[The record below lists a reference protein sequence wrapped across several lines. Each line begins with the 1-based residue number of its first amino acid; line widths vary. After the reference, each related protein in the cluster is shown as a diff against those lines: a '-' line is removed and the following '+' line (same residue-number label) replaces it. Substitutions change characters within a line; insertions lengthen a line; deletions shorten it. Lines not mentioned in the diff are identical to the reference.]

1 MNYRLKLFG
10 GISIETD
17 EGPVAGRAAQ
27 RRRLALLALLGGTR
41 SGAMSRDKLIAYLW
55 PEADAET
62 GRRFLSDSMYRIN
75 KALSGDAIVAV
86 GDDLRLDSRR
96 ISTDVAEFED
106 ALAKHDYARAAD
118 LCVGPFLDGFF
129 LSDSAEFER
138 WVDVERERRAREH
151 ARALEALAEE
161 ADRAGDRT
169 AAVEWWKR
177 LAALDPLNSRVSVHL
192 MRALDAAGGRAAA
205 IQYASEHAQRL
216 RSDLDLEPDPEVV
229 ALAELLRNA
238 PTAAEP
244 TPRQP
249 DRARSASVAVLPF
262 RNLSADR
269 ENEYFADGITEDVIS
284 HLATIRALKV
294 ISRASV
300 MRFKDRQLS
309 LREIGATLGATTLLD
324 GSVRRAGDR
333 VRIAAQ
339 LIDAE
344 SDHHLWSHTFDRDMT
359 DIFAIQTEV
368 ALRIAGA
375 LEAELSPDE
384 RVRVRREPTS
394 DVVAYQIYLEGRAWL
409 IRYTGPSITRAIEYF
424 DRATARDPT
433 FALAHASAAMAYI
446 ELVELGAMSPDV
458 AYRRAADAAA
468 NALRLDPELGAAHCA
483 MGYLKALRDFDWA
496 GAERGFKRAL
506 ELSPSAADVYDLYG
520 RLCAAVERYDESIA
534 LLLRA
539 HELDPLAHRVDIA
552 TALIR
557 AGRYDEA
564 IARAKYAVELDPF
577 DRARATL
584 GWAYFLSGQQDEGLA
599 ELERAVAISPRG
611 TIWLAQ
617 LGEAYALAGQAA
629 KAREILGA
637 LETRS
642 QTEYVSPYHFAYLYT
657 GLGEADRAI
666 DLLERAVAERAGP
679 AYAIKGS
686 FLFAPLRTHPRFQ
699 ALLRRM
705 NLG

>member
-10 GISIETD
+10 GVSIETS

-27 RRRLALLALLGGTR
+27 RRRLALLALLGGSR

-55 PEADAET
+55 PEADAES
-62 GRRFLSDSMYRIN
+62 GRRFLSDSVYRIN
-75 KALSGDAIVAV
+75 KALGGDAIVAV
-86 GDDLRLDSRR
+86 GDDLRLDPRR
-96 ISTDVAEFED
+96 VSTDVGEFED
-106 ALAKHDYARAAD
+106 ALAKREYARAAE

-129 LSDSAEFER
+129 LSDAPEFER

-151 ARALEALAEE
+151 ARALEALAES
-161 ADRAGDRT
+161 ADQADDRT

-177 LAALDPLNSRVSVHL
+177 LAALEPLNSRVSLRL
-192 MRALDAAGGRAAA
+192 MRALDAAGERAAA
-205 IQYASEHAQRL
+205 IQYATEHGQRL
-216 RSDLDLEPDPEVV
+216 RNDLDLEPDADVV
-229 ALAELLRNA
+229 ALADLLRNA
-238 PTAAEP
+238 TTAPKPTTRP
-244 TPRQP
+244 LG
-249 DRARSASVAVLPF
+249 RARSASVAVLPF

-269 ENEYFADGITEDVIS
+269 ENEYFADGITEDVIAQ
-284 HLATIRALKV
+284 LAKIRALKV

-300 MRFKDRQLS
+300 MRFKDRQQT

-333 VRIAAQ
+333 VRVVAQ

-344 SDHHLWSHTFDRDMT
+344 SDHHLWSETFDRDMT

-384 RVRVRREPTS
+384 QVRVHREPTS
-394 DVVAYQIYLEGRAWL
+394 DVLAYQLYLQGRAWL

-446 ELVELGAMSPDV
+446 ELVELGVMAPDV
-458 AYRRAADAAA
+458 AYRRASDAAA

-483 MGYLKALRDFDWA
+483 AGYLKALRDFDWA
-496 GAERGFKRAL
+496 GAEQGFKRAL
-506 ELSPSAADVYDLYG
+506 ELSPSGADVYDLYG
-520 RLCAAVERYDESIA
+520 RLCAALERYDESIT

-539 HELDPLAHRVDIA
+539 QELDPLAHRVDIA
-552 TALIR
+552 TAMLR

-564 IARAKYAVELDPF
+564 VVRAKYAVELDPF

-584 GWAYFLSGQQDEGLA
+584 GWAYFLSGKQDEGLA
-599 ELERAVAISPRG
+599 ELERAVAISPG
-611 TIWLAQ
+611 SAIWLAQ
-617 LGEAYALAGQAA
+617 LGEAYALAGRET
-629 KAREILGA
+629 KAREILGE
-637 LETRS
+637 LEARS
-642 QTEYVSPYHFAYLYT
+642 RTQYVSPYHFAYLYT
-657 GLGEADRAI
+657 GLGETDRAM
-666 DLLERAVAERAGP
+666 DCLERAVAERAGP
-679 AYAIKGS
+679 VYAIKGS
-686 FLFAPLRTHPRFQ
+686 FLFTPLRTHPRFK